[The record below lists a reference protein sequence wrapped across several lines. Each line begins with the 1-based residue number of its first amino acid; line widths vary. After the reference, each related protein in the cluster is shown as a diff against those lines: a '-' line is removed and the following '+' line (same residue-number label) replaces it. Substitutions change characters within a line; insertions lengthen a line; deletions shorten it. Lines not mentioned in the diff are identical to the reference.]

1 MTNSA
6 NRQAKKLGR
15 KVLIVLCV
23 LIFVPLLLW
32 LFLFKANQFTLEVQ
46 LLGEPN
52 PVVGLGEDYVDPGVQ
67 AVLVGYMFY
76 LARYGKP
83 VGMYVK
89 YRHKN
94 RNLNALFF

>member
-32 LFLFKANQFTLEVQ
+32 LFLFFW
-46 LLGEPN
+46 
-52 PVVGLGEDYVDPGVQ
+52 
-67 AVLVGYMFY
+67 
-76 LARYGKP
+76 R
-83 VGMYVK
+83 
-89 YRHKN
+89 
-94 RNLNALFF
+94 